1 MSNVSIYEKNW
12 IDLVFEDKNQE
23 YGAYQLR
30 KENSKVSLLA
40 LFYGILIVGGASSI
54 FIFSSFLSKPVIE
67 PIPTLPDDYIIKV
80 SNFTYPERE
89 KEALKQLPTE
99 KTPVTQTE
107 PTNLSNMVVAQ
118 TQQAVVD
125 VPTNDN
131 LTTEQ
136 PSTDVGSGNGTPDGT
151 GQSTTATAGSS
162 SDSETKESYIPVEL
176 DKLPAFPGGMEK
188 FYQYVGNNFDKP
200 EHLNAGSM
208 ISVLVAFVIEKDGS
222 MTDIKVIRNPG
233 HGLDK
238 EAIRVLKS
246 LKTKWTPGIKNGNK
260 VRTEYVLPI
269 KVKID

>member
-12 IDLVFEDKNQE
+12 IDLVFEGKNQE

-54 FIFSSFLSKPVIE
+54 FIFSSFLSKSEIE
-67 PIPTLPDDYIIKV
+67 PAPTFPDDYIIKV
-80 SNFTYPERE
+80 TNFTIPETE
-89 KEALKQLPTE
+89 KEALKKLPAE
-99 KTPVTQTE
+99 KTPATQTE
-107 PTNLSNMVVAQ
+107 PTNLSNMVVDRTEVA
-118 TQQAVVD
+118 VD

-136 PSTDVGSGNGTPDGT
+136 PSTDIGSGNGTPDGT
-151 GQSTTATAGSS
+151 GQTATATVGTSNS
-162 SDSETKESYIPVEL
+162 GETKESYTPVEL

-200 EHLNAGSM
+200 EHLNAGTM

-233 HGLDK
+233 YGLDK

-246 LKTKWTPGIKNGNK
+246 LKTKWTAGIKNGNK
-260 VRTEYVLPI
+260 VRTEYVLQ
-269 KVKID
+269 